1 MTEQNNKALQAR
13 LDLVLERIEN
23 PKFLKNDGLGNE
35 VGFWIFDYPAQYELT
50 VRENLEQISSK
61 LKKHEHNFEHI
72 NVFQTL
78 IDMLD
83 SRKLL
88 DRTFKREKE
97 VGTDALRKT
106 LAGPLSQDKV
116 AKFIAD
122 SLLNNQQPLDFVIL
136 SGLGNAWPLV
146 RGHELLSALQDVMG
160 ATPLI
165 LFYPGEYSGQDLHPF
180 GMIESKNYYRA
191 FKLVP
196 EDGRTALASNERNQK
211 AS

>member
-1 MTEQNNKALQAR
+1 MSQQTEKALQTR

-35 VGFWIFDYPAQYELT
+35 VGFWIFDYPAQHELI
-50 VRENLEQISSK
+50 VRENLEHLINK
-61 LKKHEHNFEHI
+61 LKKHDHKFEHI
-72 NVFQTL
+72 NIFQIL
-78 IDMLD
+78 IELLE
-83 SRKLL
+83 SRNLL

-97 VGTDALRKT
+97 AGTDALRKT
-106 LAGPLSQDKV
+106 LAGPLSQEKV

-122 SLLNNQQPLDFVIL
+122 SLLQNRSDSESLDFVIL

-160 ATPLI
+160 NTPLI

-180 GMIESKNYYRA
+180 GMIESRNYYRA

-196 EDGRTALASNERNQK
+196 EDGNKTQHNAA
-211 AS
+211 